1 MRIELADQNSITYD
15 VIVSFEEEDAISAA
29 FSTEP
34 SDEFGTVLEVTAGL
48 GGVEEIDSLIGQLF
62 EIRKAFLTR
71 EIEMGH
77 RRPSE
82 EEPDA

>member
-15 VIVSFEEEDAISAA
+15 VIVSFENEDDIAAA

-48 GGVEEIDSLIGQLF
+48 GGVEEIDNLIEQLS
-62 EIRKAFLTR
+62 EIRSAFVRR
-71 EIEMGH
+71 ERLLEGDDDQE
-77 RRPSE
+77 S
-82 EEPDA
+82 